1 MLKSYTKTML
11 SVIDQKIQD
20 QKKELKLILQRLQ
33 QFTARI
39 NHPET
44 GNIIADLRDR
54 IEEPFMFVIVGEVKA
69 GKSSFINAL
78 LADPDLCAVAPS
90 PMTDTIQQIIYGETY
105 KVVDVSPYLK
115 RIYKPDEIL
124 RDIAIV
130 DTPGTNTIIQH
141 HQEITERF
149 IPGADLIVFVFEA
162 KNPYRQSAWDFF
174 DFMHEEWHKKIVF
187 ILQQKDLMDPKDLAI
202 NIQGVNDHAQKKG
215 ISNPLTFSVSAKQEL
230 EGNQAESGFL
240 PLKKFITEHI
250 TGGNAQKQKLISVNS
265 TTRNI

>member
-39 NHPET
+39 NHPDT
-44 GNIIADLRDR
+44 GRIIADLRDR
-54 IEEPFMFVIVGEVKA
+54 IEEPFMFVIVGEVKS

-90 PMTDTIQQIIYGETY
+90 PMTDTIQQIIYGEPAR
-105 KVVDVSPYLK
+105 VEEISPYLK
-115 RIYKPDEIL
+115 RVYKPDEIL

-174 DFMHEEWHKKIVF
+174 NFMHKEWHKKIIFV
-187 ILQQKDLMDPKDLAI
+187 LQQKDLLDAPDLDI
-202 NIQGVNDHAQKKG
+202 NIKGVHDHAQQKG
-215 ISNPLTFSVSAKQEL
+215 IKEPLIFAVSAKDEL
-230 EGNQAESGFL
+230 NGLSEISGFE
-240 PLKKFITEHI
+240 PLKKYILDQV
-250 TGGNAQKQKLISVNS
+250 TGGNAQKQKLISLSN
-265 TTRNI
+265 T